1 MSDFKSI
8 KPGAMGRERAL
19 RIREFVLD
27 SLDTDKYS
35 DIGAAIAR
43 EFKAPRHVVY
53 KQLSRLEENGLI
65 EGRGRT
71 NAREYRLR
79 SDEHRE
85 TRDVEGLDEYAFWDQ
100 FAAPHL
106 ADLPEHIV
114 GICSYGFT
122 EMVNNVIDH
131 SDAPMLWA
139 AVKRNHKMVELIVT
153 DRGVGIFRK
162 IQKALELPSP
172 QEAIFELSKGKLT
185 TDPEKHTGEG
195 IFYTSRMF
203 DNFHLLSAGLFLS
216 HERAGNDWL
225 SGADDDKREG
235 TAVFMTIDP
244 RSTHTAQEVFEH
256 YSVPRDDFA
265 FNKTNVILRLLDTGD
280 QSFISRSQA
289 KRVLARLP
297 RFKEVILD
305 FTDIKTIGPAFADE
319 IFRVFS
325 NAHSD
330 VRLIPINMTDE
341 VSRMVDRARRARAE
355 SIGTTHSEPTSD

>member
-1 MSDFKSI
+1 
-8 KPGAMGRERAL
+8 MGKERAQ
-19 RIREFVLD
+19 RIREFVLAH
-27 SLDTDKYS
+27 LDDDQFS
-35 DIGAAIAR
+35 DIAAAVSR
-43 EFKAPRHVVY
+43 EFHAPRHVIY
-53 KQLSRLEENGLI
+53 KQLTRLEDNQFI

-79 SDEHRE
+79 SIEHTERQN
-85 TRDVEGLDEYAFWDQ
+85 VSGLEEYRLWEQ
-100 FAAPHL
+100 FAVPKL
-106 ADLPEHIV
+106 ADLSQSVID
-114 GICSYGFT
+114 ICAYGFT

-131 SDAPMLWA
+131 SGADSVL
-139 AVKRNHKMVELIVT
+139 VTIRRNHKMVELIVT

-162 IQKALELPSP
+162 IQRALDLPSP
-172 QEAIFELSKGKLT
+172 QEAIFELSKGKFT

-203 DNFHLLSAGLFLS
+203 DKFHLLSAGLFLS

-225 SGADDDKREG
+225 SGSDDDKREG
-235 TAVFMTIDP
+235 TSVFMTIDP
-244 RSTHTAQEVFEH
+244 QSTHTDKEVFEH

-305 FTDIKTIGPAFADE
+305 FTDIKAIGPAFADE
-319 IFRVFS
+319 IFRVFR
-325 NAHSD
+325 NAHPE
-330 VRLIPINMTDE
+330 VRLIPIKMADE
-341 VSRMVDRARRARAE
+341 VNRMVERARRAQMDQP
-355 SIGTTHSEPTSD
+355 TTELPPADG

>member
-1 MSDFKSI
+1 
-8 KPGAMGRERAL
+8 MGRERAAN
-19 RIREFVLD
+19 IRDFVLETLTDEFVD
-27 SLDTDKYS
+27 VGT
-35 DIGAAIAR
+35 AIANK
-43 EFKAPRHVVY
+43 FKAPRHVIY
-53 KQLSRLEENGLI
+53 KQLSRLEEAQLI

-79 SDEHRE
+79 SVDEQQTHA
-85 TRDVEGLDEYAFWDQ
+85 VAGLDEYRLWEEFV
-100 FAAPHL
+100 APL
-106 ADLPEHIV
+106 LKDLPESV
-114 GICSYGFT
+114 LGICTYGFT

-131 SDAPMLWA
+131 SA
-139 AVKRNHKMVELIVT
+139 AQEVIVVVRRNHKLVELMVI

-162 IQKALELPSP
+162 IQKALMLPSP

-203 DNFHLLSAGLFLS
+203 DKFHLLSAGLFLS
-216 HERAGNDWL
+216 HERTGNDWL
-225 SGADDDKREG
+225 SGSDDDKREG
-235 TAVFMTIDP
+235 TSVFMTIDP
-244 RSTHTAQEVFEH
+244 RSTHTANEVFEH

-305 FTDIKTIGPAFADE
+305 FTGLRTIGPAFADE
-319 IFRVFS
+319 IFRVFR
-325 NAHSD
+325 NAHPD
-330 VRLIPINMTDE
+330 VHLIPINMTVDVE
-341 VSRMVDRARRARAE
+341 RMVDRARTAQTEQAIE
-355 SIGTTHSEPTSD
+355 GIDAASKAIPGDDDKK